1 MKVMFC
7 CSALLLGLFACREQ
21 TTHKQKPVM
30 QVDTMQFSASEDS
43 IIAVNP
49 TEIDTT
55 IKDSL
60 ATVSKQ

>member
-7 CSALLLGLFACREQ
+7 CTALLLMLFACREQ
-21 TTHKQKPVM
+21 PTHKQKAIM

-43 IIAVNP
+43 IIAVHP

-55 IKDSL
+55 IQDSL
-60 ATVSKQ
+60 ATTQK

>member
-7 CSALLLGLFACREQ
+7 CAALLLVLFACSEQ
-21 TTHKQKPVM
+21 TTHKQKQVM
-30 QVDTMQFSASEDS
+30 QVDTMQFAASEDS

-49 TEIDTT
+49 TENDTT

-60 ATVSKQ
+60 AAAPKR